1 MASGALLLL
10 KKLVIF
16 HCSRKGAFFFIYYKE
31 CFLFVE
37 CWGRSIFTNTNRVVR
52 QVNGGYLKRL
62 FKTDI

>member
-16 HCSRKGAFFFIYYKE
+16 HCSRKEAFFFIYYKE

-37 CWGRSIFTNTNRVVR
+37 CWGRGIFTNINRVVR
-52 QVNGGYLKRL
+52 RA
-62 FKTDI
+62 F

>member
-37 CWGRSIFTNTNRVVR
+37 CWGRNIFTNTNRVVR
-52 QVNGGYLKRL
+52 RA
-62 FKTDI
+62 F